1 MSFIYVSTLKSVICV
16 FNVQIICFLLQN
28 IVFDVFFICI
38 ANCLTSFVAG
48 FMIFGTLGYL
58 ANLLEVEVEDVATAG
73 AGLAFITYPD
83 LV

>member
-1 MSFIYVSTLKSVICV
+1 MDVSYVSTLKCVILG

-28 IVFDVFFICI
+28 IVFDVICI

>member
-1 MSFIYVSTLKSVICV
+1 MICL
-16 FNVQIICFLLQN
+16 FHKN
-28 IVFDVFFICI
+28 IVFDIFFICI

-58 ANLLEVEVEDVATAG
+58 ANLLEVEVDDLATAG

>member
-1 MSFIYVSTLKSVICV
+1 MSTLKCVILG

-28 IVFDVFFICI
+28 IVFDVICI

-48 FMIFGTLGYL
+48 FVIFGTLGLL
-58 ANLLEVEVEDVATAG
+58 ANLLEVEVDNLATAG

>member
-1 MSFIYVSTLKSVICV
+1 MSTLKCVILG

-28 IVFDVFFICI
+28 IVFDVICI

-48 FMIFGTLGYL
+48 FVIFGTLGFL
-58 ANLLEVEVEDVATAG
+58 ANLLEVEVDNLATAG

>member
-48 FMIFGTLGYL
+48 FAIFGTIGYL
-58 ANLLEVEVEDVATAG
+58 ANLLEVDVANVVTSG
-73 AGLAFITYPD
+73 PSLAFITYPD